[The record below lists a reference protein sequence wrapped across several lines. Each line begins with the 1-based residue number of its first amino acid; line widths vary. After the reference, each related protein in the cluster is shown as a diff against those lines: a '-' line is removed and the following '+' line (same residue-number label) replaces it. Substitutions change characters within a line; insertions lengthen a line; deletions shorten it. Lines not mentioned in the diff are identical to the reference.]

1 MVPALLA
8 MGLMGALPDWV
19 SIAQA
24 QGYYL
29 APEDAMARNA
39 NVLTTALA
47 NSQAIGMAIGKRT
60 KSGGGATAGGFRI
73 DGIRIGEV
81 ELEGTFFADEDSA
94 AGGSATGQL
103 GGFIT
108 AVGGFGD
115 VDGELDY
122 SNGGLIGGI
131 DYQFSEAVVGGL
143 AINWINTTTNYA
155 APVGQDGGGSERD
168 SYGAT
173 LYTGYAVGDLSIDAL
188 FNYSFSDYTMTRY
201 SVGLDKLTGVNNSDE
216 IFLSAGVAYDF
227 ELAGFKLG
235 PAVQA
240 NLVKVWMDGY
250 TETGALD
257 TVDNATY
264 DAFDVTSFT
273 TDIGGEASYPIKA
286 AAGLITPRIYG
297 FWVHEFQNDSQTLTG
312 STPLA
317 LAPGTGGGAFQVILA
332 SPDRNYM
339 RIGAGVNM
347 ELQDGLEIYVD
358 YESLLGFQGVSSHQF
373 AVGGRF
379 EF

>member
-29 APEDAMARNA
+29 APEDAMALNS

-47 NSQAIGMAIGKRT
+47 NSQSIGMAIGKRT

-103 GGFIT
+103 GGFLT
-108 AVGGFGD
+108 AIGGFGD

-131 DYQFSEAVVGGL
+131 DYQFSEAMVGGL
-143 AINWINTTTNYA
+143 AINWINTNTNYN
-155 APVGQDGGGSERD
+155 GGGGGSERD

-188 FNYSFSDYTMTRY
+188 FNYSFSDYTMTRFLNPL
-201 SVGLDKLTGVNNSDE
+201 GGAEKATGTNNSDE
-216 IFLSAGVAYDF
+216 IFLSAGVSYDF
-227 ELAGFKLG
+227 DLAGVKLVPG
-235 PAVQA
+235 VQA

-250 TETGALD
+250 SETGALD
-257 TVDNATY
+257 PNDNATY
-264 DAFDVTSFT
+264 AAFDVTSFT
-273 TDIGGEASYPIKA
+273 TDVGAEASYPIKV

-297 FWVHEFQNDSQTLTG
+297 SWVHEFENDSSILSASVDQG
-312 STPLA
+312 ATPLPIIITSA
-317 LAPGTGGGAFQVILA
+317 
-332 SPDRNYM
+332 PDRNYM

-347 ELQDGLEIYVD
+347 ELQGGLEIYVD
-358 YESLLGFQGVSSHQF
+358 YEALLGFQGVSSNQF